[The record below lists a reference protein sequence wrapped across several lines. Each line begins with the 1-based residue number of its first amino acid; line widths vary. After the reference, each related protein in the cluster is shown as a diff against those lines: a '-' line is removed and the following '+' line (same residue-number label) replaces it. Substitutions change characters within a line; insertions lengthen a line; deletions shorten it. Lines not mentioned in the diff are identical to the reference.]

1 VTLAA
6 TMGLLATARGVEF
19 AGGTGE
25 PNDPYQVTT
34 PAQLLAIGTRQDLRQ
49 KSYILVNTIDL
60 SGAVVTGSAIPS
72 QFKGVLDGNGYTIEN
87 LGKKGNGCLGL
98 FFQIGVGAE
107 VRNLGILNAR
117 INGAGALAMLNHG
130 CVQNCYSTGTVTY
143 TSSASGGL
151 IGANMG
157 TMTDCYSA
165 ADVSGHRSVGGLVGG
180 NSGVL
185 SRCYSTGDVIGD
197 VNMAGGLAGTNGGEI
212 SSCYSTSRVSCPS
225 RAGGLVGVNARVM
238 SDSHCTGQVLADA
251 NDIGGLVG
259 FNSGEISRCYS
270 TSPVT
275 GAMYVGGLAG
285 TNTGQ
290 IVSCYADANVVSEG
304 AYVGGLVG
312 DNWGGSIRSCY
323 STGVLAAADHLGGL
337 VGRSDS
343 ETGIAISYS
352 VARLTAPGGSVSAGG
367 LVGEGSAENCY
378 FLDPADGGGP
388 DNGIGV
394 PLTDAEMKQ
403 QASFVGWDFSG
414 TADDGEADLWFMPEN
429 AYPILIWQADTTD
442 PNDNA
447 PMPDGA

>member
-1 VTLAA
+1 MTRFHRQSRILLIVTLAA

-25 PNDPYQVTT
+25 PNDPYQVAT

-98 FFQIGVGAE
+98 FFQIGAGAE
-107 VRNLGILNAR
+107 VKNLGILNAR
-117 INGAGALAMLNHG
+117 INGGGALAMLNQG
-130 CVQNCYSTGTVTY
+130 SVQNCYSAV
-143 TSSASGGL
+143 
-151 IGANMG
+151 
-157 TMTDCYSA
+157 
-165 ADVSGHRSVGGLVGG
+165 DVSGRRSVGGLVGG

-323 STGVLAAADHLGGL
+323 STGVLAAADYLGGL

-367 LVGEGSAENCY
+367 LVGEGIAENCY

-388 DNGIGV
+388 DNGVGV

-429 AYPILIWQADTTD
+429 AYPILIWQAEVTD

-447 PMPDGA
+447 AVSDGA